1 MDLSRSVIPACA
13 FCREEKSA
21 HVPRF
26 MPLTAL
32 ALALLAGGCKPK
44 SDEAPPVAETAA
56 VSESA
61 PAVEAD
67 LSPLLAE
74 LTQAVRKYGFEK
86 QKVPASLEELVAAG
100 YLSAKPAAPAG
111 KKFSIDLKTMQVV
124 VVSN

>member
-1 MDLSRSVIPACA
+1 
-13 FCREEKSA
+13 
-21 HVPRF
+21 

-44 SDEAPPVAETAA
+44 SNEAPPVAETPA

-111 KKFSIDLKTMQVV
+111 KKFSIDPKTMQVV